1 MAGHA
6 SPIESPDLSLIMKF
20 NDARDPGISGMDVK
34 AAVDGGLTVFSD
46 LTKLMPSINGALWF
60 AAACI
65 VGVYFFARSNVGLR
79 ARAGLEEA
87 MFSNWRLAL
96 LGTTGVVLSLAS
108 GYTTWDGMRNFTG
121 EAVLSGMVTF
131 GIQGVMLIVAWLIG
145 ESFAVGMNQIAPD
158 GTARTGR
165 ANTAGMVIGVS
176 LVGLT
181 FYAFQRAYGGVSASG
196 SVIDVSKFS
205 SMAIYFAF
213 ALLLLALVVLHK
225 KSDLAQPYVQSTRV
239 VVRSAVLWVMFLA
252 CMATSVFFSF
262 DSLFSAI
269 FPQAERQRAAEIRSV
284 NQVAAV
290 VSDIGELTD
299 KRRIEQAQSLFTLPA
314 WAAYEAELDKAM
326 RLASEAP
333 DKIREQMTRELEAQ
347 KSRIAK
353 LEEQKA
359 SAQSGQ
365 AGLVSRKQLLVDNL
379 SRFEVERPEAAQKFA
394 EQKAVV
400 SEAEMRLDEART
412 KILAEEKGVEG
423 SGKAGRG
430 QFYRA
435 AKGDEERVQSEIQV
449 ARERLKGHEA
459 RLNGIVRGISTAKA
473 ELARIDGSLAN
484 LKGEADTAVQ
494 MIAMAQNG
502 GKTEVAERLD
512 PVALAGALER
522 DRQTFRQKPE
532 LKTLAALQND
542 CLMLQSVSLKVAS
555 LHDAAAS
562 IDCDPKQASEAAGRV
577 FALNAG
583 VENFA
588 AACAG
593 GDKLAGKKT
602 TDDLLGFGRKCLQDS
617 GLPSK
622 DTAEIAGKLSA
633 IDLSR
638 DDKAHR
644 FVVTLNAFQD
654 GNRLAYLALALAIAI
669 DSLVFMSGLFGANA
683 VRSPLSGIPNS
694 MSRSSGELEA
704 IIEEALLPKVYE
716 NARAVQHVMH
726 AIAPFDGFTAEVIV
740 PREGFS
746 NPRITNVLA
755 AGATIGAV
763 IRDSHQPNRYLV
775 RGELLRFLSLTT
787 KKAFEADEYGA
798 HVSDRRSEYES
809 KLKRTVEVALMPN
822 PLINAQIMQ
831 DAMHPMDEVEGF
843 SAEVRLEEMGN
854 SEQTQLVR
862 KVLNIGASF
871 RVVKRM
877 IGHSTRFM
885 IHRDLVHTLS
895 DIQARLMMAGAYPQT
910 AITRETQTRQLHEQ
924 QPQVA
929 VSGLQARI
937 AAAKPRVPTDD
948 EIRQG
953 FIDQL
958 VQAIGVQPEIY
969 ARATG
974 PAIGAA
980 ISAGEAFN
988 HVRDRNAALQHHL
1001 AERDERAEKAFFEVY
1016 STIQSQIADNDER
1029 RIDLLN
1035 DAFEDLRNKWAIIM
1049 LMPDGPYENL
1059 FEDLIAK
1066 LEPANGAGRLSADDR
1081 NLLFQLKG
1089 LKANLAA
1096 SDRNS
1101 AEDWQ
1106 RLQTTLQPGGADVLM
1121 FEQAPKSRFQGV

>member
-1 MAGHA
+1 
-6 SPIESPDLSLIMKF
+6 
-20 NDARDPGISGMDVK
+20 MDVK
-34 AAVDGGLTVFSD
+34 AAVDGGLTVLSD
-46 LTKLMPSINGALWF
+46 LTKLMPNMNGALWF
-60 AAACI
+60 AGACI
-65 VGVYFFARSNVGLR
+65 IGVYFFARSKVGLR
-79 ARAGLEEA
+79 ARAGLEET

-158 GTARTGR
+158 GTAPAGR
-165 ANTAGMVIGVS
+165 ANTAGMVIGVG
-176 LVGLT
+176 LVGVT
-181 FYAFQRAYGGVSASG
+181 FYALERAYGGVSASG

-213 ALLLLALVVLHK
+213 ALLLLALVALHK

-239 VVRSAVLWVMFLA
+239 VVKSAVLWVMFLA

-299 KRRIEQAQSLFTLPA
+299 RRRIEQAQSLFTLPA

-379 SRFEVERPEAAQKFA
+379 SRFEAERPEAAQKFA

-400 SEAEMRLDEART
+400 SEAEMRLDEARA

-435 AKGDEERVQSEIQV
+435 AKGDEERVQAEIQV

-494 MIAMAQNG
+494 MIAMAQTG
-502 GKTEVAERLD
+502 GKAEVAERLD

-522 DRQTFRQKPE
+522 DRQTFRQKPQ

-542 CLMLQSVSLKVAS
+542 CVMLQSVSLKVAS
-555 LHDAAAS
+555 LHDAAAA

-654 GNRLAYLALALAIAI
+654 GNRLAYLALAIAIAI

-683 VRSPLSGIPNS
+683 VRSPLSDVPS
-694 MSRSSGELEA
+694 LKARSASQLEG
-704 IIEEALLPKVYE
+704 IIENSLLPDTYE
-716 NARAVQHVMH
+716 TARATLHAMRPITPRNGFIAEVWMPDDGSGNNHVM
-726 AIAPFDGFTAEVIV
+726 G
-740 PREGFS
+740 
-746 NPRITNVLA
+746 VLN

-763 IRDSHQPNRYLV
+763 QRDAGRSDHYLIRS
-775 RGELLRFLSLTT
+775 ELYEFLAVVA
-787 KKAFEADEYGA
+787 KKAFEADKDKGRLVQLERAVG
-798 HVSDRRSEYES
+798 
-809 KLKRTVEVALMPN
+809 VALLRDVAHN
-822 PLINAQIMQ
+822 VQVVQ
-831 DAMHPMDEVEGF
+831 DALHPMNEALGF
-843 SAEVRLEEMGN
+843 SAEVHLEDAHFEDKPII
-854 SEQTQLVR
+854 R
-862 KVLNIGASF
+862 KVLNAGAAF
-871 RVVKRM
+871 GVVQRVSSNTSHFHV
-877 IGHSTRFM
+877 
-885 IHRDLVHTLS
+885 HRDLVRTLS
-895 DIQARLMMAGAYPQT
+895 NIQARLMMSGTYKDPQT
-910 AITRETQTRQLHEQ
+910 AITRENRTRQLHGER
-924 QPQVA
+924 PQVA
-929 VSGLQARI
+929 VPGLQARI

-948 EIRQG
+948 EIRQD

-1001 AERDERAEKAFFEVY
+1001 AERDERAEKAFFEAY
-1016 STIQSQIADNDER
+1016 STIQGQIADNDER

-1035 DAFEDLRNKWAIIM
+1035 DAYEELRNKWAIIM

-1081 NLLFQLKG
+1081 NLLLQLKS

-1106 RLQTTLQPGGADVLM
+1106 RLQITLQPGGADVLM
-1121 FEQAPKSRFQGV
+1121 FGQAPKTRFQGV